1 MTTEAGRWNSLV
13 LWHFFGLTV
22 LATAVASRRA
32 KWGIVT
38 FIACCV
44 LGFAAVPLTVSV
56 GGSGVAAA
64 MAAFAV
70 PLLALMWACV
80 AQSSQEIAVEN
91 GAHGDYKKCPFC
103 AESVRKEAI
112 KCKHCGSN
120 LEQ

>member
-1 MTTEAGRWNSLV
+1 MELLGFSL
-13 LWHFFGLTV
+13 FFV
-22 LATAVASRRA
+22 LALIASIVASRRA
-32 KWGIVT
+32 KRGIVT
-38 FIACCV
+38 FIACCL

-56 GGSGVAAA
+56 GGSGMAAA

-112 KCKHCGSN
+112 KCKHCGSGLADSAN
-120 LEQ
+120 AQ

>member
-1 MTTEAGRWNSLV
+1 MELFGFLA
-13 LWHFFGLTV
+13 FFGLTA
-22 LATAVASRRA
+22 LATTVASRRA
-32 KWGIVT
+32 KRGIVT
-38 FIACCV
+38 FIVCCV

-112 KCKHCGSN
+112 KCKHCGSS
-120 LEQ
+120 LQSDAA

>member
-1 MTTEAGRWNSLV
+1 MELFGFLA
-13 LWHFFGLTV
+13 FFGLTA
-22 LATAVASRRA
+22 LATTVASRRA
-32 KWGIVT
+32 KRGIVT
-38 FIACCV
+38 FLACCV

-112 KCKHCGSN
+112 KCKQFRAIGT
-120 LEQ
+120 